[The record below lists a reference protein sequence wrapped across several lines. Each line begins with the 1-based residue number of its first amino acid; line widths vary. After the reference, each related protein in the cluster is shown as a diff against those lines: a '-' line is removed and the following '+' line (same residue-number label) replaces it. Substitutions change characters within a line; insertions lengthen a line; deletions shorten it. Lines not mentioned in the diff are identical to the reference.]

1 MAEFDGLLPCLR
13 ARYDTRLL
21 PCLSHMSSTTEL
33 KADLAQA
40 FDPAAAGN
48 MDYVIELA
56 IEDTRV
62 LCFSV
67 SGGELK
73 FLDAHSNKVD
83 VTFYFCDHQTMTNLL
98 FSKADA
104 FDAFMAGEFRS
115 SGYLMLT
122 FALMEIFRSSSL
134 PPTPID

>member
-1 MAEFDGLLPCLR
+1 
-13 ARYDTRLL
+13 
-21 PCLSHMSSTTEL
+21 MSSIANL
-33 KADLAQA
+33 KADLARA
-40 FDPAAAGN
+40 FDSQAAGH

-56 IEDTRV
+56 VEDVRV

-67 SGGELK
+67 SNGELK
-73 FLDAHSNKVD
+73 FLDLHPDKID

-104 FDAFMAGEFRS
+104 FDAFMAGDFRS